1 MPISRFRRSVSTATP
16 ARVSSLVLDASAVLR
31 ALVERQEEAVA
42 WLRAAESGDVE
53 ARSPEL
59 VFVEVAHGLLRLVR
73 VGRLDELAVVRGTA
87 RLLAGRLRGEPIAP
101 LALPA
106 LHVARERGLTVYD
119 ACYAVLAERLGAT
132 LVTADRRL
140 ADATPNAVLL
150 ADD

>member
-1 MPISRFRRSVSTATP
+1 MSTATP
-16 ARVSSLVLDASAVLR
+16 APGSNVVLDASAVLR
-31 ALVERQEEAVA
+31 ALVEQQEEAVA
-42 WLRAAESGDVE
+42 WLRAAESGDVQ

-73 VGRLDELAVVRGTA
+73 AGRLDELAAVRGAA
-87 RLLAGRLRGEPIAP
+87 RLLAGRLRVEPLAP

-106 LHVARERGLTVYD
+106 LHVARERRITVYD
-119 ACYAVLAERLGAT
+119 ACYAVLAERLAAT

-150 ADD
+150 AED